1 MAKKLL
7 YALCHQK
14 ESLSSCKLKKN
25 FALREN
31 RKRKASNAAAP
42 ITEGPSESDKVD
54 FVLPSNLLHG
64 QKSFFC
70 SPGGRVDQTN
80 GEPERSVQESER
92 IPGRTTSDHWALGP
106 EYVSGWIVVYLPCAW
121 S

>member
-1 MAKKLL
+1 MAKNLL

-54 FVLPSNLLHG
+54 FVLPSNLLHV
-64 QKSFFC
+64 QKILSS
-70 SPGGRVDQTN
+70 SPGG
-80 GEPERSVQESER
+80 
-92 IPGRTTSDHWALGP
+92 
-106 EYVSGWIVVYLPCAW
+106 
-121 S
+121 